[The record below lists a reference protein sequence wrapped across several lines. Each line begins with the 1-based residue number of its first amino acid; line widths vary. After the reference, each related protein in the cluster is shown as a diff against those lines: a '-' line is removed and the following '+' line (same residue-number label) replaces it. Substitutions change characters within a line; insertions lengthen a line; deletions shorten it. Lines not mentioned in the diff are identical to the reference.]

1 MLETICACCA
11 YARGRPKI
19 VREGYIRIKLQKDTH
34 CSWVERKVLLQLKSN
49 ELARFLLDLAEVP
62 EPRAAP
68 LIQFNSDEYLQDTGP
83 FNSNSQGRASLEI
96 QHFINCI
103 MDTETPEQGR
113 RILVENTTLG
123 TPVRYCMKK

>member
-1 MLETICACCA
+1 MP
-11 YARGRPKI
+11 RGRPKT

-34 CSWVERKVLLQLKSN
+34 CSWVERKVLLQLKSDD
-49 ELARFLLDLAEVP
+49 ELAHFLLDLAEVP
-62 EPRAAP
+62 APRAVP

-103 MDTETPEQGR
+103 TCVGMDTETPEQGG